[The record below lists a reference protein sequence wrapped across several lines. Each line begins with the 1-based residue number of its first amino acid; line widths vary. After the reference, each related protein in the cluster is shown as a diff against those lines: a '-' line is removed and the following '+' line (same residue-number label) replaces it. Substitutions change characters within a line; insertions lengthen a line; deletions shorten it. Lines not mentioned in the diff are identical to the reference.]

1 MREEK
6 KRSMKKVILI
16 TWLLICLL
24 PLAAKA
30 EEPVQAP
37 AEEMVILAGSPKKEF
52 LKAGYLIPS
61 PGWRNGVIRRLSD
74 DELDSISAKGIKP
87 NKDVHSA
94 THSATHADKIILWD
108 EAGSLAS
115 SGRTYLINRVSI
127 TD

>member
-6 KRSMKKVILI
+6 KRSMKKAILI

-24 PLAAKA
+24 PLAVKA
-30 EEPVQAP
+30 GEPVQAP

-52 LKAGYLIPS
+52 LNAGYLIPS
-61 PGWRNGVIRRLSD
+61 PGWRNGIIRRLSD

-94 THSATHADKIILWD
+94 THADRIILWD

-115 SGRTYLINRVSI
+115 SGRTHLINRVSI
-127 TD
+127 TE